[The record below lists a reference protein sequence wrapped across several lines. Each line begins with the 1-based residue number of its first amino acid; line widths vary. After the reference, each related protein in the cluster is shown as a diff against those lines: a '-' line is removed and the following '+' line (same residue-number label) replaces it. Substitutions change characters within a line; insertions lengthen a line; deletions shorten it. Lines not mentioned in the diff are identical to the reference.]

1 MADDFGMRNDEDVIT
16 LLDEDNHEHRFIMVD
31 MVDVD
36 ERSYVVLAPEDNQ
49 EGEAYI
55 FRVETIGD
63 EDHLVIVEDDDEFE
77 KVEAVLAE
85 MDEDWPEPDK

>member
-1 MADDFGMRNDEDVIT
+1 MERHAGEEIIT
-16 LLDEDNHEHRFIMVD
+16 LLDENNHEHHFILVD

-36 ERSYVVLAPEDNQ
+36 ERSYVVLAPEDSE

-55 FRVETIGD
+55 FRIETIGD

-85 MDEDWPEPDK
+85 LDEDWSGPEK